1 MILLAA
7 LGRKMRIWER
17 RLLRDFHVVS
27 VAGGEDGDQD
37 DDETGG
43 ENQPKETGAD
53 RFRKLASVAVAMNT
67 AGLAQHLTGSAP
79 TPGKGRTIKSLS
91 QIGRSMSNESFK
103 SSQNLRKA
111 MEEAQR
117 LTVVSPT
124 PDASPNHNK
133 YSSSPLPL
141 LPDSGSSVLELLRS
155 MSNEEHADMLKEED
169 EDDDIITTLTGNKSN
184 QLATSKAA
192 SSLPWKHDKNSESSL
207 SIPDPSN
214 NTVQNKE
221 LGAKLRPFKKA
232 PAPPTLP
239 LTPINQQPD
248 IQITKVESTSSEN
261 SIRYLNK

>member
-37 DDETGG
+37 DDETPR
-43 ENQPKETGAD
+43 EDPQKETGVD

-67 AGLAQHLTGSAP
+67 AGLAQHLTGSVAP
-79 TPGKGRTIKSLS
+79 LGKGRTIKSLS

-124 PDASPNHNK
+124 PDASPSHNK
-133 YSSSPLPL
+133 YSSSPLPM

-155 MSNEEHADMLKEED
+155 MSNEEEHGDTSKED
-169 EDDDIITTLTGNKSN
+169 NDDDILTNLTGVNKSN
-184 QLATSKAA
+184 QLATAVSKAA
-192 SSLPWKHDKNSESSL
+192 SSLPWKHDKSSESSL
-207 SIPDPSN
+207 HVPDPSN
-214 NTVQNKE
+214 NAMQKE
-221 LGAKLRPFKKA
+221 LGAKLRPHKKA
-232 PAPPTLP
+232 PSPPTP
-239 LTPINQQPD
+239 TTKNDQPD
-248 IQITKVESTSSEN
+248 IQITNVESS
-261 SIRYLNK
+261 NKSDNTPPR